1 MHKNIC
7 YREELD
13 NYIVH
18 FKRGKHKFW
27 KNVSTLDD
35 ALNLRAKALNFYH
48 KHGRF
53 PTNEEIGLKRR
64 KPRLRPRP
72 PKEVY
77 VCSRCGDERLYE
89 GRQQRQRFFDRGN
102 LCGYCHRAL
111 ESINSTESNSAL
123 NEKYIS
129 TENRAH
135 DKHIYR
141 LSIVFKDD
149 RYNRGYLT
157 LEKAVDH
164 RDKLIKFFKDHDR
177 LPKGDEYFEVL
188 GPDFV
193 SHQYMQEE
201 NLNTDAPT
209 GQKYIT
215 QGKKSEV
222 YIVQIS
228 RNKQK
233 FMSGRKKLEDAI
245 DLRDRVLAYYDE
257 HKKLPTNK
265 ELKKLRK
272 EHSYNEKHL
281 I

>member
-1 MHKNIC
+1 M
-7 YREELD
+7 
-13 NYIVH
+13 
-18 FKRGKHKFW
+18 
-27 KNVSTLDD
+27 
-35 ALNLRAKALNFYH
+35 
-48 KHGRF
+48 
-53 PTNEEIGLKRR
+53 
-64 KPRLRPRP
+64 
-72 PKEVY
+72 
-77 VCSRCGDERLYE
+77 
-89 GRQQRQRFFDRGN
+89 
-102 LCGYCHRAL
+102 CGYCYRAL
-111 ESINSTESNSAL
+111 ESINSTELNSAL

-135 DKHIYR
+135 GKHIYR

-164 RDKLIKFFKDHDR
+164 RDKLIKFFKEHDR
-177 LPKGDEYFEVL
+177 LPIDDEYFEVL

-201 NLNTDAPT
+201 NLKTDAPT

-215 QGKKSEV
+215 QGKKSGV

-245 DLRDRVLAYYDE
+245 DLRDRVLDYYNE

-272 EHSYNEKHL
+272 
-281 I
+281 